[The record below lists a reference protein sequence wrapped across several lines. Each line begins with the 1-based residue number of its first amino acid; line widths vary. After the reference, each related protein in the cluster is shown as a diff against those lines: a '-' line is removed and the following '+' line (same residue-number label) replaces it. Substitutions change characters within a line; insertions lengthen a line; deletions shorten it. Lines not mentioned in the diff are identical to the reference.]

1 MKSIYL
7 LNFAEVGTTKDRKQ
21 WREMRLRSLR
31 EDCASIV
38 GPVRDSG
45 LSFQGSNKCVSFCMC
60 VFVCT
65 CVCVFV
71 SVCIYGCLCVCLC
84 VFLACECLCICVCC
98 VCACVYCQHSGKS
111 LK

>member
-21 WREMRLRSLR
+21 WREMRLGSPR
-31 EDCASIV
+31 EDCAV
-38 GPVRDSG
+38 HGRPCVRTFFSG
-45 LSFQGSNKCVSFCMC
+45 LKQVCVFLYVCVCVYLCMC
-60 VFVCT
+60 VCECVYIWVFVCM
-65 CVCVFV
+65 FM
-71 SVCIYGCLCVCLC
+71 CI
-84 VFLACECLCICVCC
+84 FSMCLCICVCC